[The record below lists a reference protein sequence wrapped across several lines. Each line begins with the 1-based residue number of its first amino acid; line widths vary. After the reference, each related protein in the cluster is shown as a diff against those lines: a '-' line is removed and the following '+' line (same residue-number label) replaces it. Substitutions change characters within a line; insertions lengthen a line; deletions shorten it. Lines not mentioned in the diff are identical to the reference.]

1 MNAKEFGNLLKKKRM
16 RQNIKQEQLAEGI
29 CKITVISKIEQGEL
43 VAEQSIRDRLLE
55 RLGENSY
62 DYENYVTAKE
72 YEKWKAEFLLL
83 DALDDENLKEAELK
97 LQQYEKSYKAGG
109 YL

>member
-1 MNAKEFGNLLKKKRM
+1 MNAKEFGNLLKQKRM
-16 RQNIKQEQLAEGI
+16 KQNITQEQLAEGI
-29 CKITVISKIEQGEL
+29 CTIATISKIEQGEVVL
-43 VAEQSIRDRLLE
+43 EKSIRDRLLE

-83 DALDDENLKEAELK
+83 DALDDENLREAEWK
-97 LQQYEKSYKAGG
+97 L
-109 YL
+109 